1 MFSNLDHIFA
11 SVADG
16 IVILDTDLRYVF
28 LNDAAE
34 AMLGISREA
43 VVGQERSE
51 LFPPEALA
59 GVLPRA
65 LEALASGQAVQYE
78 SFHPLTSSWLENR
91 IYPSPDGVTI
101 FFTDITAR
109 RRAEE
114 ALRRSEEGHRLLV
127 SLNDA
132 ARSSRDA
139 EEVMWAVVTRAGR
152 HFQVSRCTYGEID
165 AEQDHVTLIR
175 DYVDGVVSI
184 AGRHRIEE
192 FGPDLIADLKK
203 GRTAIIPDVESD
215 PRTAT
220 HAGAF
225 AGIQARSLM
234 CVPLVKDGR
243 FVSIFVFHHKE
254 PRQWTEH
261 DARLAEQ
268 IAERIWIL
276 VEGARA
282 EASLRESRDVLSL
295 AMRGGRMG
303 AWSRDMLTNQVW
315 WSRELEELFGLPPGG
330 FQGNQSGFRFYVH
343 PDDKDRIDRIVE
355 QAVASRTDY
364 VMEFRFRHADGTYR
378 WMEGRGRGI
387 YGPDGSP
394 RWLYGIGI
402 DITERKLAE
411 EAIASAREAADAD
424 AARLNLALEAAR
436 LGDWSWDVRSDLV
449 TLSPRAAEIFGIA
462 PGPRLTWYDLR
473 ELLHP
478 EDREPTQI
486 AVQRALQTRGPYLTE
501 YRLVQNGRERWVVA
515 SGRARFDAE
524 GVAGMFGVVQD
535 ITGDRLLVR
544 LDDAV
549 RSMVAAEEITQTAA
563 RLLGDHLDV
572 NRCAYATV
580 DPDEDT
586 FDLSGNYTNG
596 THSIV
601 GRYRFRQFG
610 AECLRLMRAGEPYVV
625 SDARED
631 PRIGADDRIAYEQTA
646 IRAVICVPVM
656 KSGHFVAAMAV
667 HALEPREWTASEVQL
682 LQRVASRCWES
693 LERARVQRERAS
705 LLEAAEAANRA
716 KDEFLAMLGHEL
728 RNPLSPILTA
738 LQLMKLRG
746 DDSSLRERVVIERQV
761 THLTRLV
768 DDLLDV
774 ARIARGKVELKTV
787 IIELAEVV
795 ARAIEVASPLLEQ
808 RTQTLGIEAPASG
821 LLVDGDPARL
831 TQIVSNLLTNASKY
845 TAVGGHIGVVVRRED
860 GGAVIRVR
868 DNGVG
873 IAAEILPHLFDLFV
887 QGGQAI
893 DRAEG
898 GLGLGLT
905 IVRSLTERHGG
916 TVSAHSDGPGTGS
929 EFVVRLPLARAQ
941 VESSISGVGSELF
954 EGVEPGGGLK
964 VLVVDDNV
972 DAAEMLAHA
981 LEMNG
986 HHTWIAHD
994 GPEALRRAADA
1005 RPAAAFL
1012 DIGLPVMDGY
1022 ELASRL
1028 RETPGL
1034 EGIRLIAVTG
1044 YGQESDRRR
1053 SAAAG
1058 FHHHLVKPVN
1068 LDDIHAVLHRL
1079 WRETAS

>member
-1 MFSNLDHIFA
+1 
-11 SVADG
+11 
-16 IVILDTDLRYVF
+16 
-28 LNDAAE
+28 
-34 AMLGISREA
+34 
-43 VVGQERSE
+43 
-51 LFPPEALA
+51 
-59 GVLPRA
+59 
-65 LEALASGQAVQYE
+65 
-78 SFHPLTSSWLENR
+78 
-91 IYPSPDGVTI
+91 
-101 FFTDITAR
+101 
-109 RRAEE
+109 
-114 ALRRSEEGHRLLV
+114 
-127 SLNDA
+127 
-132 ARSSRDA
+132 
-139 EEVMWAVVTRAGR
+139 
-152 HFQVSRCTYGEID
+152 
-165 AEQDHVTLIR
+165 
-175 DYVDGVVSI
+175 
-184 AGRHRIEE
+184 
-192 FGPDLIADLKK
+192 
-203 GRTAIIPDVESD
+203 
-215 PRTAT
+215 
-220 HAGAF
+220 
-225 AGIQARSLM
+225 
-234 CVPLVKDGR
+234 
-243 FVSIFVFHHKE
+243 
-254 PRQWTEH
+254 
-261 DARLAEQ
+261 
-268 IAERIWIL
+268 
-276 VEGARA
+276 
-282 EASLRESRDVLSL
+282 
-295 AMRGGRMG
+295 
-303 AWSRDMLTNQVW
+303 
-315 WSRELEELFGLPPGG
+315 
-330 FQGNQSGFRFYVH
+330 
-343 PDDKDRIDRIVE
+343 
-355 QAVASRTDY
+355 
-364 VMEFRFRHADGTYR
+364 
-378 WMEGRGRGI
+378 
-387 YGPDGSP
+387 
-394 RWLYGIGI
+394 
-402 DITERKLAE
+402 
-411 EAIASAREAADAD
+411 
-424 AARLNLALEAAR
+424 
-436 LGDWSWDVRSDLV
+436 
-449 TLSPRAAEIFGIA
+449 
-462 PGPRLTWYDLR
+462 
-473 ELLHP
+473 
-478 EDREPTQI
+478 
-486 AVQRALQTRGPYLTE
+486 
-501 YRLVQNGRERWVVA
+501 
-515 SGRARFDAE
+515 
-524 GVAGMFGVVQD
+524 
-535 ITGDRLLVR
+535 
-544 LDDAV
+544 
-549 RSMVAAEEITQTAA
+549 
-563 RLLGDHLDV
+563 
-572 NRCAYATV
+572 
-580 DPDEDT
+580 
-586 FDLSGNYTNG
+586 
-596 THSIV
+596 
-601 GRYRFRQFG
+601 
-610 AECLRLMRAGEPYVV
+610 
-625 SDARED
+625 
-631 PRIGADDRIAYEQTA
+631 
-646 IRAVICVPVM
+646 
-656 KSGHFVAAMAV
+656 
-667 HALEPREWTASEVQL
+667 
-682 LQRVASRCWES
+682 
-693 LERARVQRERAS
+693 
-705 LLEAAEAANRA
+705 
-716 KDEFLAMLGHEL
+716 MLGHEL

-860 GGAVIRVR
+860 GGAVIR
-868 DNGVG
+868 
-873 IAAEILPHLFDLFV
+873 V